1 MNELIEKFN
10 SKLTHIEID
19 AINQLENGGKDEWTY
34 TLLLIDNKTKD
45 TINQISISDFGNAE
59 MSYVRRVFELTIF
72 TNAIG
77 KKVSE

>member
-10 SKLTHIEID
+10 NELTHIEID

-59 MSYVRRVFELTIF
+59 MSHVRRVFELTIF